1 MAKAPIDFY
10 FDFSSPYGYIAST
23 RIDEIAARH
32 GRTVAWR
39 PILLGVVFK
48 TTGMGPLPSVPL
60 KGAYSLRDFERSA
73 RLYGVAFKMPVAFP
87 FNAITPSR
95 MFYWLEG
102 RDRGLARRFGLAAFQ
117 AAFPGQQDITKPD
130 VCADIAANLDPQK
143 IEVLA
148 AKLGNLRPIE
158 IQPARPGTLP
168 AGRQPGQA
176 RSRQRN
182 TPPLPSA
189 FRSNQHRTRLAPAN
203 NHFSIPHQRLY
214 NIVPL
219 HRLGLL
225 LLHLPKVRR

>member
-10 FDFSSPYGYIAST
+10 FDFSSPYGYIAAT

-32 GRTVAWR
+32 GREVAWR

-117 AAFPGQQDITKPD
+117 AAFPGQQDITKAE
-130 VCADIAANLDPQK
+130 VCADIAANLGVK
-143 IEVLA
+143 REEALA
-148 AKLGNLRPIE
+148 APNDPAVKERLRVEVEKGI
-158 IQPARPGTLP
+158 A
-168 AGRQPGQA
+168 AGVFGSPFIVVDGEPFWGA
-176 RSRQRN
+176 D
-182 TPPLPSA
+182 
-189 FRSNQHRTRLAPAN
+189 RLD
-203 NHFSIPHQRLY
+203 QVDRWLQT
-214 NIVPL
+214 
-219 HRLGLL
+219 GGW
-225 LLHLPKVRR
+225 

>member
-10 FDFSSPYGYIAST
+10 FDFSSPYGYIAAT

-32 GRTVAWR
+32 GREVAWR

-73 RLYGVAFKMPVAFP
+73 RLHGVAFKMPVAFP

-102 RDRGLARRFGLAAFQ
+102 HDRGLARRFGLAAFQ

-130 VCADIAANLDPQK
+130 VCADIAANLGVK
-143 IEVLA
+143 REEALA
-148 AKLGNLRPIE
+148 ALNDPAVKERLRVEVERGI
-158 IQPARPGTLP
+158 A
-168 AGRQPGQA
+168 AGVFGSPFIVVDGEPFWGA
-176 RSRQRN
+176 D
-182 TPPLPSA
+182 
-189 FRSNQHRTRLAPAN
+189 RLD
-203 NHFSIPHQRLY
+203 QVDRWLQT
-214 NIVPL
+214 
-219 HRLGLL
+219 GGW
-225 LLHLPKVRR
+225 